1 MATITF
7 NRTVDIDPN
16 NTDTFVYVYTP
27 NEPGLTTKTFTLE
40 RDEYFDVQ
48 ARETIFLGEWLAE
61 LGYDESNYYVNNTS
75 GVVTEKNSIE
85 PSVLIPDMGNAD
97 YTEPEEL

>member
-7 NRTVDIDPN
+7 NRTVDTDPN

-27 NEPGLTTKTFTLE
+27 NEPGLTTKTFIVE
-40 RDEYFDVQ
+40 RDVYYDVQ
-48 ARETIFLGEWLAE
+48 AREVIFLGEWLAE
-61 LGYDESNYYVNNTS
+61 LGYDESNYYVNTS
-75 GVVTEKNSIE
+75 GVVTEKNDIK
-85 PSVLIPDMGNAD
+85 PSVLIPDMGNAN

>member
-7 NRTVDIDPN
+7 NRTVDTDPN

-27 NEPGLTTKTFTLE
+27 NESGLTTKTFIVE
-40 RDEYFDVQ
+40 RDVYYDVG
-48 ARETIFLGEWLAE
+48 ARETIFVGEWLAE
-61 LGYDESNYYVNNTS
+61 LGYDASKYYVNTS
-75 GVVTEKNSIE
+75 GVVTKKNDIE
-85 PSVLIPDMGNAD
+85 PSVLIPDMGNAN